1 MIVPMIKYSFV
12 LFYKDYEAFLAQL
25 QELGLV
31 DITVSGWEPSEDER
45 RLMTE
50 IDQQRKAMKTLAEL
64 RKNELGTR
72 AEAFDSPEEA
82 LRHFVEASAEID
94 RLHAEAAK
102 LQKEIA
108 DLEPW
113 GDFSKARIDQL
124 AENGIK
130 LHLFTAFTKEFD
142 LRAEG
147 WKSEFAVEEIARKNG
162 VVYFAI
168 VTGRGG
174 QPVEINATEVKMPER
189 TAQERKADLT
199 DLYQALETERQR
211 LERAAESLDE
221 LDEYGKQ
228 LREQLDLSRVNTS
241 ALRQAD
247 GALVVMEG
255 WAPAEAQEKVDAFLA
270 DDETAYTTK
279 EEPQAEDEPPVLLK
293 NNRFARAFEFIGG
306 FYSLPRYGTMDLTP
320 FFAPFYMI
328 FFGFCLADAGYGSLY
343 VIAAIIARFKVSKQ
357 YQGLVTL
364 AMMCGLSTIFF
375 GLLTGNAFGIQLAEQ
390 PLFQPISRY
399 MINSDQLFNVAIGVG
414 VVHILY
420 AMCIK
425 VFGITKRDGF
435 RYALSSLGW
444 LIFLLSGLCGFIL
457 PEVGIEGYALGSIP
471 FWITAG
477 IGLCLMFFFNSPGK
491 NPFFNFGLGIWN
503 TYNDVTGLLSD
514 VLSYIRL
521 FALGLSGGILA
532 LVFNRLALEMSP
544 DIIIFRQIVMILIL
558 AVGQGITLFMA
569 SLSAFV
575 HPLRLTFVE
584 FYKNAG
590 FVDGGRPF
598 QPLKKEER

>member
-147 WKSEFAVEEIARKNG
+147 WKTEFAVEEIARKNG

-168 VTGRGG
+168 VTGHGG
-174 QPVEINATEVKMPER
+174 KPVEINATEVKMPER

-199 DLYQALETERQR
+199 DLYQALETERQQ

-293 NNRFARAFEFIGG
+293 NNRF
-306 FYSLPRYGTMDLTP
+306 
-320 FFAPFYMI
+320 
-328 FFGFCLADAGYGSLY
+328 
-343 VIAAIIARFKVSKQ
+343 
-357 YQGLVTL
+357 
-364 AMMCGLSTIFF
+364 
-375 GLLTGNAFGIQLAEQ
+375 
-390 PLFQPISRY
+390 
-399 MINSDQLFNVAIGVG
+399 
-414 VVHILY
+414 
-420 AMCIK
+420 
-425 VFGITKRDGF
+425 
-435 RYALSSLGW
+435 
-444 LIFLLSGLCGFIL
+444 
-457 PEVGIEGYALGSIP
+457 
-471 FWITAG
+471 
-477 IGLCLMFFFNSPGK
+477 
-491 NPFFNFGLGIWN
+491 
-503 TYNDVTGLLSD
+503 
-514 VLSYIRL
+514 
-521 FALGLSGGILA
+521 
-532 LVFNRLALEMSP
+532 
-544 DIIIFRQIVMILIL
+544 
-558 AVGQGITLFMA
+558 
-569 SLSAFV
+569 
-575 HPLRLTFVE
+575 
-584 FYKNAG
+584 
-590 FVDGGRPF
+590 
-598 QPLKKEER
+598 